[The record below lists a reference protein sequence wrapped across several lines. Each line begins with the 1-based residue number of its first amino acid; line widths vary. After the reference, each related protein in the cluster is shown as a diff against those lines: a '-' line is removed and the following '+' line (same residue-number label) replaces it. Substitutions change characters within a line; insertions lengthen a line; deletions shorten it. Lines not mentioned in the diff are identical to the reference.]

1 MPRPKDDQGNLSIPE
16 STLGSPKYLCIPY
29 HRDVGPWS
37 RRGEDFDSFDFA
49 GRCLKISIGFPR
61 LSYQVRD
68 HRTTG
73 KVGLRA
79 RGGICESGMRR
90 HWEEGNDGFL
100 WCMQGV
106 QPSWPIGTSRAASR
120 AAGKSGS
127 GQSGTQAGPNPYTR
141 ATKGQKKETRS
152 NPTRA
157 ELQEPK
163 AREGASREKG
173 KGEGNSEQTEML
185 QVVPENQNKWEE
197 PVVQVTEP
205 SGPRKI
211 AIELASNEWSVKL
224 GRARN
229 PQQWAV
235 MAERRTI
242 HECANHRGERRQRL
256 RATGE
261 VEGAKTKTKEYIY
274 PMQVPLAQMVE
285 YGNGGQP
292 GEAWRKRMRNDSE
305 GKHGTCGLQS
315 GFVDEEHGA
324 KTMIVS
330 RRTAPAL
337 ATR

>member
-1 MPRPKDDQGNLSIPE
+1 MDE
-16 STLGSPKYLCIPY
+16 
-29 HRDVGPWS
+29 VG
-37 RRGEDFDSFDFA
+37 DS
-49 GRCLKISIGFPR
+49 
-61 LSYQVRD
+61 
-68 HRTTG
+68 
-73 KVGLRA
+73 
-79 RGGICESGMRR
+79 
-90 HWEEGNDGFL
+90 
-100 WCMQGV
+100 
-106 QPSWPIGTSRAASR
+106 
-120 AAGKSGS
+120 
-127 GQSGTQAGPNPYTR
+127 
-141 ATKGQKKETRS
+141 
-152 NPTRA
+152 
-157 ELQEPK
+157 
-163 AREGASREKG
+163 ASREKG

-315 GFVDEEHGA
+315 GFVDEETRSKDDDRVKKNSASPGHA
-324 KTMIVS
+324 MRKAVS
-330 RRTAPAL
+330 YRASPRYGSMTL
-337 ATR
+337 VRCRN